1 MLRAA
6 VGARSQALY
15 FDAGSGVCR
24 GGLSGVLG
32 PSVVVLECP
41 LEVQLNRLMIRALYR
56 ILQDQLAECS

>member
-6 VGARSQALY
+6 VWARSQALY

-32 PSVVVLECP
+32 PSVVELERLLP
-41 LEVQLNRLMIRALYR
+41 EVQLIRLMIKTLYR
-56 ILQDQLAECS
+56 ILQGS